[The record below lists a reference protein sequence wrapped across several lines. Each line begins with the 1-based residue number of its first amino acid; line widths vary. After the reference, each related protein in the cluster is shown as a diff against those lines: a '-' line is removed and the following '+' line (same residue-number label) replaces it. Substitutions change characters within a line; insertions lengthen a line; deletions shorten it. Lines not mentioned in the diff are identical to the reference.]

1 MNIAKKS
8 VVWAVISLFLVLS
21 LSAVQAQDKVQ
32 IRWYVGLGTG
42 TNADQIE
49 GQQAIV
55 DDFNAE
61 QDEIELILEVVENAQ
76 AYDVLA
82 TQIAAGNAPD
92 IVGPMGIRGRE
103 GFGGA
108 WLDLLPLIDAEGYDL
123 TDFDPALIE
132 FYRVPEQGQLGLPFA
147 VFPSFTLYNID
158 LFDEAG
164 IPYPPAAYG
173 DPYIDWDGN
182 EREWNME
189 TIREVAMILTVDSNG
204 NDATMEEFNIDDI
217 IQYGWGS
224 QQTDMRGRLAMFGAD
239 NLVDADGNA
248 QFPENWRVAEN
259 WIHDAMW
266 VDGFYPNGLA
276 GNSELLGGGSGNWFG
291 TGNIA
296 MTSTAHLWL
305 MGWGQG
311 DLDADFDFAPVPSFE
326 GVSTAKLHAD
336 TFSIMASTENADAA
350 WTVLKYMMDDR
361 GTDLLSLYGGL
372 PARTSLQE
380 TFFDNYVAGLAENYP
395 QFDWA
400 DMNWD
405 VVQAGISIPDRPSHE
420 DGLPAIA
427 ESEARYIEYSQL
439 VDNNA
444 DADVDAEIDALVAD
458 LQAIY
463 DAAGE

>member
-1 MNIAKKS
+1 MKHTRVLAL
-8 VVWAVISLFLVLS
+8 VSLFVL
-21 LSAVQAQDKVQ
+21 LAVSAVQAQDKVQ

-42 TNADQIE
+42 TNADQAA
-49 GQQAIV
+49 GQQAVV
-55 DDFNAE
+55 DAFNE
-61 QDEIELILEVVENAQ
+61 SQDEIELVLEIVENSQ

-103 GFGGA
+103 GFGGS
-108 WLDLLPLIDAEGYDL
+108 WLDLQPFIDAEGYDL
-123 TDFDPALIE
+123 SDFDPALIE
-132 FYRVPEQGQLGLPFA
+132 FYQVPEQGQLGLPFA

-173 DPYIDWDGN
+173 EPYIDWEGN
-182 EREWNME
+182 EREWNMD
-189 TIREVAMILTVDSNG
+189 TIREIAMILTVDENG
-204 NDATMEEFNIDDI
+204 NDATMEEFDI
-217 IQYGWGS
+217 ESVIQWGWGS
-224 QQTDMRGRLAMFGAD
+224 QQTDMRGRLAMFEAN

-248 QFPENWRVAEN
+248 QFPETWRVAEN

-266 VDGFYPNGLA
+266 VDGFYPNGLH

-311 DLDADFDFAPVPSFE
+311 DLDADFDYAPVPSFE
-326 GVSTAKLHAD
+326 GSAVAKLHAD
-336 TFSIMASTENADAA
+336 TFSVMASTENPEAA
-350 WTVLKYMMDDR
+350 WTVLKYMMDEK
-361 GTDLLSLYGGL
+361 GPDLLSLYGGL

-380 TFFDNYVAGLAENYP
+380 TFFEGYIAGLAEGYP

-400 DMNWD
+400 NMNWD
-405 VVQAGISIPDRPSHE
+405 VVTAGIEIPDRPSHE

-427 ESEARYIEYSQL
+427 EAEARYIEYSQL

-444 DADVDAEIDALVAD
+444 DADVDAEIDALIAD

-463 DAAGE
+463 DASN

>member
-1 MNIAKKS
+1 MLRKKLLTIA
-8 VVWAVISLFLVLS
+8 VLVSMLAALS
-21 LSAVQAQDKVQ
+21 FSAAAQDRVQ

-42 TNADQIE
+42 TNANQVE

-55 DDFNAE
+55 DDFNAS
-61 QDEIELILEVVENAQ
+61 QDEIELILEVVENSQ

-103 GFGGA
+103 GFGGN
-108 WLDLLPLIDAEGYDL
+108 WLDLQPLIDADGYDL
-123 TDFDPALIE
+123 SDFDPALIE

-164 IPYPPAAYG
+164 IPYPPANYG

-182 EREWNME
+182 EREWNMD
-189 TIREVAMILTVDSNG
+189 TIREVAMILTVDVNG
-204 NDATMEEFNIDDI
+204 NDATMEEFDIENI
-217 IQYGWGS
+217 IQWGWGS
-224 QQTDMRGRLAMFGAD
+224 QQTDMRGRLAMFEA
-239 NLVDADGNA
+239 NNVVDADGNA
-248 QFPENWRVAEN
+248 QFPDTWRVAEN

-266 VDGFYPNGLA
+266 VDGFYPNGIA
-276 GNSELLGGGSGNWFG
+276 GSSELLGGGSGNWFG

-305 MGWGQG
+305 MGWGQA
-311 DLDADFDFAPVPSFE
+311 DLDADFDFAPVPSFN
-326 GVSTAKLHAD
+326 GVATAKLHAD
-336 TFSIMASTENADAA
+336 TFSVMSSTENADAA
-350 WTVLKYMMDDR
+350 WTVLQYMMDER
-361 GTDLLSLYGGL
+361 GPDLLALYGGL

-380 TFFDNYVAGLAENYP
+380 TFFETYIAGLEEGYS

-400 DMNWD
+400 NMNWD

-420 DGLPAIA
+420 DFMPAIA

-444 DADVDAEIDALVAD
+444 DADVDAEIDALIAD

-463 DAAGE
+463 DAAE